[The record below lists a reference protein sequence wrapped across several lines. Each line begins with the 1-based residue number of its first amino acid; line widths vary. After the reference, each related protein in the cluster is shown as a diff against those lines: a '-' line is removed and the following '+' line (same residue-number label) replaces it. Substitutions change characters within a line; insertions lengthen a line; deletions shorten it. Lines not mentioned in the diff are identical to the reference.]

1 MIFSSNIFLYIFLP
15 FVLGFYFTISKSLN
29 IKNYILLI
37 FSLIFYSFGEINYL
51 WLLTLSVIAN
61 YFWGI
66 FLEKKLH
73 HNSQKKLV
81 IFLAITFNIGLL
93 AFFKYSNFLI
103 KNFNNIFNLNIDLEP
118 IVFPLG
124 ISFFTF
130 HAISYLVDI
139 YRNKCLAQRNF
150 AKLALYICFFP
161 QLIAGPIVR
170 YNFIAKYLTKRK
182 HFNYAIAFGIKIFI
196 IGLAKKVIIANP
208 MAEIADV
215 IFNAS
220 PSDINRYLAMLG
232 IFCYSLQIYFDF
244 SGYSDMAYGLARIFG
259 FRFPKNFNYPYIA
272 LSIKDFWRRWH
283 ISLSTWFRDYVYIP
297 LGGNKVSFV
306 RQYFNLILVFF
317 LCGLWH
323 GASWNF
329 VIWGLF
335 HGIFLVLERFHF
347 FKKLLNYF
355 PKIFQ
360 NLYMLIV
367 VMMGWVLFR
376 SSDLSS
382 ALIFYKILLFDNV
395 NFVSIPHNIF
405 RLVNS
410 HFFQFSLAVALLSYH
425 PFLKNYLIK
434 LIRKYKNLQT
444 IFDIILLLCLFFVLI
459 RLSSQTYN
467 PFIYFQF

>member
-1 MIFSSNIFLYIFLP
+1 MIFSSNIFLYFFLP
-15 FVLGFYFTISKSLN
+15 VVLGLYYTISKSLN
-29 IKNYILLI
+29 FRNYLLLI

-51 WLLTLSVIAN
+51 WLLTLSVLAN

-66 FLEKKLH
+66 LLEKK
-73 HNSQKKLV
+73 SQHKYHKKLI
-81 IFLAITFNIGLL
+81 IFLAISFNLGLL
-93 AFFKYSNFLI
+93 VFFKYSNFLI
-103 KNFNNIFNLNIDLEP
+103 NNFNNIFNLKIHLEP
-118 IVFPLG
+118 VVLPLG

-150 AKLALYICFFP
+150 TKLALYICFFP

-182 HFNYAIAFGIKIFI
+182 HFSYAIAFGIKIFI
-196 IGLAKKVIIANP
+196 IGLSKKVIIANP
-208 MAEIADV
+208 MAEIADG

-220 PSDINRYLAMLG
+220 PSGINRYLAVLG

-272 LSIKDFWRRWH
+272 LSIKEFWRRWH
-283 ISLSTWFRDYVYIP
+283 ISLSRWFRDYVYIP

-329 VIWGLF
+329 VLWGLF

-347 FKKLLNYF
+347 YQKLLNYL

-367 VMMGWVLFR
+367 IMISWVLFR

-382 ALIFYKILLFDNV
+382 ALIFYKILLFDNAS
-395 NFVSIPHNIF
+395 FVFVPHNIL
-405 RLVNS
+405 RLINS
-410 HFFQFSLAVALLSYH
+410 HFLQFSLIIAILSYH
-425 PFLKNYLIK
+425 PFLKNYLMK
-434 LIRKYKNLQT
+434 LIRKNKNFQIVYD
-444 IFDIILLLCLFFVLI
+444 IFLLLCLIFVLT